1 MYDFSYKMQASS
13 NYMRLFIRFF
23 VQKWIIFTLG
33 RDICAIFR
41 IKRKLRDYMRLFI
54 RFFVQKWII
63 FTLVRDIC
71 AIFHIKPLA
80 VGMDTDT
87 NVRDLLDR

>member
-23 VQKWIIFTLG
+23 VQKRRIFTLG
-33 RDICAIFR
+33 RNIRSIFR
-41 IKRKLRDYMRLFI
+41 
-54 RFFVQKWII
+54 
-63 FTLVRDIC
+63 
-71 AIFHIKPLA
+71 IKPLA

-87 NVRDLLDR
+87 DVRDILEAVDSLWTAAQLSKG